1 MFLPSAQR
9 RMSAVGRMEKQ
20 TAHPN
25 PNLEPIE
32 KPHVAYRVSR
42 GTTPAYTPH
51 ERRTKWQR
59 TLPDRTR
66 TSIRVRPLLKPGSHQ
81 TTKQLRNRARPAGA
95 EPRWPPKALYRQQP
109 AGGPDAKKAWGNRP
123 LPNPGGRRRR
133 CTDSG
138 RPVGPTPRKRG
149 GTGRCRIQVAAEG
162 GVPTAAGRWARR
174 QESVGEP
181 AVAESRWPPK
191 AVYRQRTAGGPD
203 AKKGDFYEWLEETHF
218 RSTGPDRRVCDGQP
232 GSLREGA

>member
-66 TSIRVRPLLKPGSHQ
+66 TSIRVRPLLKLGSHQ

-95 EPRWPPKALYRQQP
+95 EPRWPPKA
-109 AGGPDAKKAWGNRP
+109 
-123 LPNPGGRRRR
+123 
-133 CTDSG
+133 
-138 RPVGPTPRKRG
+138 
-149 GTGRCRIQVAAEG
+149 
-162 GVPTAAGRWARR
+162 
-174 QESVGEP
+174 
-181 AVAESRWPPK
+181 
-191 AVYRQRTAGGPD
+191 VYRQRPAGGPD

>member
-66 TSIRVRPLLKPGSHQ
+66 TSIRVRPLLKLGSHQ
-81 TTKQLRNRARPAGA
+81 TTKQLRNRARPAGG
-95 EPRWPPKALYRQQP
+95 EPRWPPKAVYRQRP

-138 RPVGPTPRKRG
+138 RPVGPTPRREIFMNGWKKRIFEVL
-149 GTGRCRIQVAAEG
+149 GRIVGFVTANPDLFGKAREKTAPSMTVIQTRKTLTNIKTTKRSKG
-162 GVPTAAGRWARR
+162 
-174 QESVGEP
+174 ES
-181 AVAESRWPPK
+181 
-191 AVYRQRTAGGPD
+191 Q
-203 AKKGDFYEWLEETHF
+203 
-218 RSTGPDRRVCDGQP
+218 
-232 GSLREGA
+232 

>member
-59 TLPDRTR
+59 
-66 TSIRVRPLLKPGSHQ
+66 Q
-81 TTKQLRNRARPAGA
+81 
-95 EPRWPPKALYRQQP
+95 
-109 AGGPDAKKAWGNRP
+109 

-138 RPVGPTPRKRG
+138 LPVDPTPRRDIFMNGWKKRIFEVL
-149 GTGRCRIQVAAEG
+149 GRIVGFVTANPDLFGKAREKTAPSMTVIQTRKTLTNIKTTKRSKG
-162 GVPTAAGRWARR
+162 
-174 QESVGEP
+174 ES
-181 AVAESRWPPK
+181 
-191 AVYRQRTAGGPD
+191 Q
-203 AKKGDFYEWLEETHF
+203 
-218 RSTGPDRRVCDGQP
+218 
-232 GSLREGA
+232 